1 MGELSKGLMNVAMAG
16 VGAVAI
22 VAEKAS
28 EIGKIYAAKGAETLE
43 KGRALNE
50 ELRRKGEQVTR
61 ERREQSTNEALERMT
76 AQERQ
81 ELRRKLDDL
90 DAREAAARAE
100 EERQEDQEDL

>member
-28 EIGKIYAAKGAETLE
+28 EIGKICAAKGAETLE

-61 ERREQSTNEALERMT
+61 EQVAQAAQKLE
-76 AQERQ
+76 
-81 ELRRKLDDL
+81 LDTIYFL
-90 DAREAAARAE
+90 KGTEG
-100 EERQEDQEDL
+100 

>member
-28 EIGKIYAAKGAETLE
+28 EIGKICAAKGAETLE

-50 ELRRKGEQVTR
+50 ELRRLTPDLVYQEVLATL
-61 ERREQSTNEALERMT
+61 LE
-76 AQERQ
+76 EPVN
-81 ELRRKLDDL
+81 D
-90 DAREAAARAE
+90 
-100 EERQEDQEDL
+100 

>member
-22 VAEKAS
+22 VAEKVS
-28 EIGKIYAAKGAETLE
+28 EIGKICAAKGAETLE

-76 AQERQ
+76 EGIRHFYDSVGGAGAIQ
-81 ELRRKLDDL
+81 
-90 DAREAAARAE
+90 
-100 EERQEDQEDL
+100 